1 MNHLL
6 SKIWKSSSAR
16 NVGKLLS
23 ANVFAQAIGLIVY
36 PFLTRMYAPEDF
48 GLLNLFVSV
57 GGIIVLLSTMEYQ
70 YAILLAKEQRTAVAA
85 VQLSTVLT
93 FLWIAVLLVLLP
105 FGGKIAGLFHVEQ
118 NTSVMWW
125 LPLFVAGG
133 AGWNIV
139 NMYLTRG
146 KCFSQ
151 ISTYKVSNTLLM
163 ALGKLGF
170 GGFGMTAVG
179 LIVSTVAAPIVALG
193 LTLRSRLWHLGKRL
207 IHIEWQDLRKVAVE
221 YKKFP
226 IFSLPRALVNN
237 IGTALPALLLV
248 PAFGLGK
255 MGLFSMAIMLSFT
268 PITLIVNSVQQVLF
282 QQVTERVHAGQPIRA
297 MMRRITRYTL
307 AGVVPFFAL
316 LYFPLPWMSGLLL
329 GDEWRISGEYIRMM
343 LPWLLMV
350 CLNGP
355 ICFVADVFMAQ
366 GVGLIY
372 ECAILLARVAGLSVG
387 IYLQRFDYAIMGYS
401 VASTIV
407 LIAQLVWYYRLIERY
422 ERTR

>member
-1 MNHLL
+1 
-6 SKIWKSSSAR
+6 
-16 NVGKLLS
+16 
-23 ANVFAQAIGLIVY
+23 
-36 PFLTRMYAPEDF
+36 
-48 GLLNLFVSV
+48 
-57 GGIIVLLSTMEYQ
+57 
-70 YAILLAKEQRTAVAA
+70 
-85 VQLSTVLT
+85 
-93 FLWIAVLLVLLP
+93 
-105 FGGKIAGLFHVEQ
+105 
-118 NTSVMWW
+118 
-125 LPLFVAGG
+125 
-133 AGWNIV
+133 
-139 NMYLTRG
+139 
-146 KCFSQ
+146 
-151 ISTYKVSNTLLM
+151 M

-193 LTLRSRLWHLGKRL
+193 LTLRSRLWRFGKWL
-207 IHIEWQDLRKVAVE
+207 IHIEWQDIRKVAVE

-297 MMRRITRYTL
+297 MMRRITLYTL